1 MNAEPPPV
9 IDLQVAI
16 SDDSLPTEAS
26 FRRWVT
32 AARPPDKIQSE
43 LTIRIVGLEES
54 RQLNAQY
61 RDKDAPTNVL
71 SFPADPDLPFE
82 IAFLG
87 DLIVCAPVVAQE
99 AFEQNKD
106 VDGHWAHMIV
116 HGVLH
121 LLGYD
126 HIEPTEAEI
135 MEGLETSI
143 LVGLNFSCPYEPH
156 AEHS

>member
-9 IDLQVAI
+9 IDLQVATA
-16 SDDSLPTEAS
+16 DDSLPTEAS
-26 FRRWVT
+26 FRQWVT
-32 AARPPDKIQSE
+32 AALPPDKIQSE

-61 RDKDAPTNVL
+61 RHKDAPTNVL
-71 SFPADPDLPFE
+71 SFPSAPDLPLE

-135 MEGLETSI
+135 MESLETSI

>member
-26 FRRWVT
+26 FRQWVT
-32 AARPPDKIQSE
+32 ATLPPDKIQSE

-61 RDKDAPTNVL
+61 RHKDAPTNVL
-71 SFPADPDLPFE
+71 SFPSDPDLPLE

-87 DLIVCAPVVAQE
+87 DLVVCAPVVAQE
-99 AFEQNKD
+99 AFDQNKD
-106 VDGHWAHMIV
+106 LDAHWAHMIV

-135 MEGLETSI
+135 MESLETSI
-143 LVGLNFSCPYEPH
+143 LVGLNFHCPYEPH